1 MKNLKYSVYNFMLKI
16 QNSLKNK
23 GVKNDNKVFIINES
37 NQQMY
42 EKNPTG
48 KKLYTDVN
56 GLPTL
61 DIKEAKDYKWIPFL
75 KGSGRKRKINPFFSL
90 VNYIRSYAYESDVI
104 TCFKYATINKVDS
117 KGNNILDKDEN
128 PIMINTLVDV
138 DDKGNAI
145 TYSDCDIVLTY
156 ELKQTFQSKSL
167 YEFNPSSDD
176 INSLSDDVV
185 KSDDVDNDNDI
196 DSLQF

>member
-1 MKNLKYSVYNFMLKI
+1 MKNLKYSVYSFMLKI

-48 KKLYTDVN
+48 KKLYVDKD

-90 VNYIRSYAYESDVI
+90 INYIRSYAFESDVI
-104 TCFKYATINKVDS
+104 TCFKYATINKVDN
-117 KGNNILDKDEN
+117 KGNNVLDKDGN
-128 PIMINTLVDV
+128 PIMINTLIDV
-138 DDKGNAI
+138 DSNNKAI
-145 TYSDCDIVLTY
+145 PYSECDIVLTY

-176 INSLSDDVV
+176 INSLSDDTI
-185 KSDDVDNDNDI
+185 KSDDDTEIENF

>member
-1 MKNLKYSVYNFMLKI
+1 MLKI

-61 DIKEAKDYKWIPFL
+61 NLNDAKDYKWIPFL

-90 VNYIRSYAYESDVI
+90 VNYIRSYAFESDVI
-104 TCFKYATINKVDS
+104 TCFKYATINKVDN
-117 KGNNILDKDEN
+117 KGNNILDKDDN

-138 DDKGNAI
+138 DSDNKAI
-145 TYSDCDIVLTY
+145 SYEDCDIVLTY
-156 ELKQTFQSKSL
+156 ELKQTFQSKAL
-167 YEFNPSSDD
+167 YEFNPTSED